1 MMKRLLTTLT
11 LFMVLAAAATAGEAR
26 VLETS
31 GRVEIRATPQEDW
44 GPLEEG
50 MTVAPGATVS
60 TGFGARAVIQVGP
73 AARLE
78 VSALSRLTLEELI
91 EREGLV
97 ETDLHLGVGRVRA
110 EVQAVE
116 GVQSDFNLS
125 SPVSTAAVRGTSFEF
140 DGVNVRVFQG
150 RVRLSNRFN
159 QSTTVSQGE
168 SSSTTGD
175 DEPASGDQSLEDET
189 TVSIYTAGVEERTES
204 EATTRESDVA
214 TLRLDLII
222 PGE

>member
-1 MMKRLLTTLT
+1 MKRLL
-11 LFMVLAAAATAGEAR
+11 ATALILFAGFAPLYAAEAR
-26 VLETS
+26 VLETD
-31 GRVEIRATPQEDW
+31 GRVEIRMTPDEDW
-44 GPLEEG
+44 AALEEG
-50 MTVAPGATVS
+50 MTVPVGATIS
-60 TGFGARAVIQVGP
+60 TGFGASAIIQVGP

-97 ETDLHLGVGRVRA
+97 ESDLHLGVGRVRA
-110 EVQAVE
+110 DVEAVE

-150 RVRLSNRFN
+150 RVNLSNRFN
-159 QSTTVSQGE
+159 QSTTVSDGE

-175 DEPASGDQSLEDET
+175 DDPASGDQSLEEESS
-189 TVSIYTAGVEERTES
+189 VNIYTAGVEERTES
-204 EATTRESDVA
+204 ETTTRESDAA
-214 TLRLDLII
+214 TLRVDLEIAQ
-222 PGE
+222 

>member
-1 MMKRLLTTLT
+1 MKRLLATML
-11 LFMVLAAAATAGEAR
+11 LMLASVGILYAAEAR
-26 VLETS
+26 VLEID
-31 GRVEIRATPQEDW
+31 GRVEIRTTPNDAW
-44 GPLEEG
+44 ADLEED
-50 MTVAPGATVS
+50 MAVPVGATIS
-60 TGFGARAVIQVGP
+60 TGFGASAIIQVGP

-97 ETDLHLGVGRVRA
+97 ESDLHLGVGRVRA
-110 EVQAVE
+110 DVEAVE

-150 RVRLSNRFN
+150 RVSLSNRFN
-159 QSTTVSQGE
+159 QSSTVAQGE

-175 DEPASGDQSLEDET
+175 DEPSSGDQSLEEESS
-189 TVSIYTAGVEERTES
+189 VSIYTAGVEERTES
-204 EATTRESDVA
+204 ETTTRESDET
-214 TLRLDLII
+214 TLRLEL
-222 PGE
+222 EF